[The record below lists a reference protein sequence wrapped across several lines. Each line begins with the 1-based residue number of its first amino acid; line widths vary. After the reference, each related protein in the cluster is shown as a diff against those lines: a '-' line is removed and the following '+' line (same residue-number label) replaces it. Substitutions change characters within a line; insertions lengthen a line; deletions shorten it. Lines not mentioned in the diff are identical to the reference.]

1 MNSSPK
7 SKPSLFSL
15 DLRSLAATRIAA
27 GVYLLCDVVQR
38 MGDASAHYSDAGVFP
53 LSALREWWDGRLWWM
68 LTVHSLDSGTAWP
81 LFVFGIQLIFAVL
94 MIIGFQSRFA
104 VTVSWLLLISVQNRN
119 PIILHGGDQMLRATM
134 FWLMFLPVGARWSL
148 DGSNALRRAYG
159 QPVQESLTSI
169 ASAGLLLQT
178 TIVYLST
185 AFLKHSKEWWSEGSA
200 MYYALNIEQ
209 FRLPLGGLAK
219 NLPPVFL
226 RISTWMTLVFEIV
239 APLVVFSQRPLVRT
253 LTIGAAFTF
262 HLIFVALLMDV
273 GPISIASCILWL
285 PFIHGSVWDVLA
297 THTAIQPI
305 RKVWSALIAPVST
318 WRGKRIARWVKL
330 EKPIPIVQT
339 SIVAQVMAALSLLY
353 ILHWNAYNL
362 NPSLKQ
368 LFTPVAN
375 TLRLDQYW
383 GMFAPKPMQ
392 DDGWFSLA
400 ALLDDGSR
408 VDLFQDGRTHTFE
421 RPADV
426 VHMHKTARRAKYW
439 MNLWMEKH
447 GRYRKYGVAYM
458 RAQFQAKHPERE
470 IKQLSLYYHLDVI
483 PAPGQRRAP
492 VQPTLIWTET
502 YVNASAPPLTPA
514 DE

>member
-1 MNSSPK
+1 
-7 SKPSLFSL
+7 
-15 DLRSLAATRIAA
+15 
-27 GVYLLCDVVQR
+27 
-38 MGDASAHYSDAGVFP
+38 
-53 LSALREWWDGRLWWM
+53 
-68 LTVHSLDSGTAWP
+68 
-81 LFVFGIQLIFAVL
+81 
-94 MIIGFQSRFA
+94 
-104 VTVSWLLLISVQNRN
+104 VQNRN

-148 DGSNALRRAYG
+148 DGSNSLRRAYG
-159 QPVQESLTSI
+159 QPVQESLTSV
-169 ASAGLLLQT
+169 ATAGLLLQT

-209 FRLPLGGLAK
+209 FRLPLGGVAK
-219 NLPPVFL
+219 NFPPFFL

-239 APLVVFSQRPLVRT
+239 SPIVVYSQRPLVRT
-253 LTIGAAFTF
+253 LTILAAFTF
-262 HLIFVALLMDV
+262 HLVFVALLMDV

-285 PFIHGSVWDVLA
+285 PFIPGSVWDFVA
-297 THTAIQPI
+297 KHTAWQPI
-305 RKVWSALIAPVST
+305 RKAWSALIAPVST
-318 WRGKRIARWVKL
+318 WREKRIARWIKL
-330 EKPIPIVQT
+330 EKPIPIIQT
-339 SIVAQVMAALSLLY
+339 SVIAQVMAALSLLY

-368 LFTPVAN
+368 LFMPVAN

-408 VDLFQDGRTHTFE
+408 VDLFQDGRAHTYE
-421 RPADV
+421 RPADI
-426 VHMHKTARRAKYW
+426 VHMHKTARWTKYW

-483 PAPGQRRAP
+483 PAPGQRKAP

-502 YVNASAPPLTPA
+502 YVNASAPPLAPA
-514 DE
+514 NE

>member
-1 MNSSPK
+1 MKSSQTT
-7 SKPSLFSL
+7 KPSLFSV

-27 GVYLLCDVVQR
+27 GVYLLCDVIQR

-53 LSALREWWDGRLWWM
+53 LEALREWWDGKLWWM
-68 LTVHSLDSGTAWP
+68 LTLHSLDSGSGWP
-81 LFVFGIQLIFAVL
+81 LFVFGIQLVFAIL
-94 MIIGFQSRFA
+94 MLIGFQSRFA
-104 VTVSWLLLISVQNRN
+104 VTVSWILLISVQNRN
-119 PIILHGGDQMLRATM
+119 PLVLHGGDQMLRATM

-159 QPVQESLTSI
+159 QPAQETLTSI
-169 ASAGLLLQT
+169 PTAGLLLQT

-185 AFLKHSKEWWSEGSA
+185 ALLKHSKEWWSEGSA

-219 NLPPVFL
+219 NLPPIFL
-226 RISTWMTLVFEIV
+226 RISTWMTLVFEIL
-239 APLVVFSQRPLVRT
+239 APLLVFSKRPLIRM
-253 LTIGAAFTF
+253 LTILAAFVF
-262 HLIFVALLMDV
+262 HLGFVALLMDV

-285 PFIHGSVWDVLA
+285 PFIPGSTWESLA
-297 THTAIQPI
+297 KHAALQPI
-305 RKVWSALIAPVST
+305 WKFCMLLIKPALS
-318 WRGKRIARWVKL
+318 WREKRISNWVQR
-330 EKPIPIVQT
+330 EKPLPIIQT
-339 SIVAQVMAALSLLY
+339 SIVGQIMAAMSLLY

-368 LFTPVAN
+368 WFTPVAN
-375 TLRLDQYW
+375 TVRLDQYW

-392 DDGWFSLA
+392 DDGWFSMA

-408 VDLFQDGRTHTFE
+408 VDLFQDGRPHSFE
-421 RPADV
+421 RPKDI
-426 VHMHKTARRAKYW
+426 VHMHKTARWAKYW

-447 GRYRKYGVAYM
+447 GKYRKYGVAYM
-458 RAQFQAKHPERE
+458 RTQYQAKHPKRE

-502 YVNASAPPLTPA
+502 YVNASAPPLAP
-514 DE
+514 EHE